1 MFKKN
6 ILILFLIGLFG
17 CFVNAQVDPMNLP
30 KLTQYVTDF
39 SNTLTTSQLADL
51 NARAQS
57 YDQQTSNQIVAVLF
71 PNRNS
76 NELID
81 IGMNVFDANK
91 IWQAG
96 KNNGLLLLIST
107 EEKKIRII
115 VWYGL
120 EDKIPDL
127 LASRFI
133 EENIRPLVNSGDFAG
148 AIRMFYDKWI
158 AAISSDEPPQIQ
170 YTSNSSSSNNN
181 PWYFFGFIFWIAL
194 SYFLLWKFGVRKFGF
209 TKSSGV
215 SKFVTTNFSKIKIWQ
230 WTLLFFVAVLF
241 ALLAR
246 LLSLFFLWM
255 LIGLIFGLFDV
266 NEKSSNNWW
275 FFFGWWGG
283 WWDFGWGWWFDWWG
297 WGSGWWGAGD

>member
-1 MFKKN
+1 MLKKS
-6 ILILFLIGLFG
+6 IIALFLIGLFG
-17 CFVNAQVDPMNLP
+17 SFVNAQVDPMNLP

-71 PNRNS
+71 PNRNR

-148 AIRMFYDKWI
+148 AIRMFYDRSINAI
-158 AAISSDEPPQIQ
+158 ASDEAATVVDTTQSN
-170 YTSNSSSSNNN
+170 TSKSQ
-181 PWYFFGFIFWIAL
+181 PLDWIGIVWI
-194 SYFLLWKFGVRKFGF
+194 LLWAWLFSLFAFLFHLRRWSL
-209 TKSSGV
+209 SS
-215 SKFVTTNFSKIKIWQ
+215 FLRMKIWQ
-230 WTLLFFVAVLF
+230 WAIFIGVFILLLVLASVVSIFFLF
-241 ALLAR
+241 VFLGF
-246 LLSLFFLWM
+246 LLSLFN
-255 LIGLIFGLFDV
+255 GRGGFGL
-266 NEKSSNNWW
+266 WW
-275 FFFGWWGG
+275 GGWFGWWGG
-283 WWDFGWGWWFDWWG
+283 WFWWWG
-297 WGSGWWGAGD
+297 WGSGWGGAGD